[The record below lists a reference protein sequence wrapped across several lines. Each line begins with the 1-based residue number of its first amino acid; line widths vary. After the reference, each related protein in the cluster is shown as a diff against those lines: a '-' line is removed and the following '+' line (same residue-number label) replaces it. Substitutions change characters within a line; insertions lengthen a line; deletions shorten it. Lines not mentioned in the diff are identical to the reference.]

1 MKKKICFF
9 LRKPFYGKNF
19 SIENFYYEIFSHNS
33 NDFVYE
39 FKVCPF
45 ESRGFLRRLFL
56 SIWAIFNQGDINHIC
71 GDINFISIFLNK
83 KKTINTILDTYSMR
97 RLKGLKKYLYKIFWI
112 KIPLF
117 KSSNVI
123 AISNKT
129 RKEIR
134 KYSDYK
140 KNISVIDM
148 CTQKIF
154 KKKIKKKIN
163 KVPKI
168 LIVGTSEN
176 KNIKNVFYSLK
187 NIKCELIVIGNLM
200 PDQIDI
206 LKNFKIK
213 FKCFISLNNKSLVQK
228 FFQSDL
234 LVFASNYE
242 GFGIPILEAQ
252 TVGRA
257 VLTSKLEPM
266 TYVGGNGALY
276 VNPENIKSITN
287 GINNLI
293 KNSKLRN
300 SLIKR
305 GFANIKRFNKINI
318 LQQHINLYN
327 KILYSKLNQ
336 QVINIKK

>member
-1 MKKKICFF
+1 
-9 LRKPFYGKNF
+9 
-19 SIENFYYEIFSHNS
+19 
-33 NDFVYE
+33 
-39 FKVCPF
+39 
-45 ESRGFLRRLFL
+45 
-56 SIWAIFNQGDINHIC
+56 
-71 GDINFISIFLNK
+71 
-83 KKTINTILDTYSMR
+83 
-97 RLKGLKKYLYKIFWI
+97 
-112 KIPLF
+112 
-117 KSSNVI
+117 
-123 AISNKT
+123 
-129 RKEIR
+129 
-134 KYSDYK
+134 
-140 KNISVIDM
+140 
-148 CTQKIF
+148 
-154 KKKIKKKIN
+154 
-163 KVPKI
+163 
-168 LIVGTSEN
+168 
-176 KNIKNVFYSLK
+176 
-187 NIKCELIVIGNLM
+187 M
-200 PDQIDI
+200 PDEINI

-213 FKCFISLNNKSLVQK
+213 FKCFISLNNKSLLQK

-276 VNPENIKSITN
+276 VNPQNIKSITN

-305 GFANIKRFNKINI
+305 GFNNIKRFNKINI